1 MKVELMEREACDP
14 SFENPSLPPCI
25 LNSNPDGAAD
35 AYYHAQRRQTGE
47 EFRSAA
53 PPDCRIEYVCD
64 GPPGGAQ
71 PDQVPVRQVQAQ
83 ADQVPVQQVPVQ
95 EVRVQEVPVQEV
107 PVQEVQ
113 VQQAPAQPDQ
123 VQQAP
128 TQPVDV
134 LGSES
139 ALYYSNTHQID
150 PSGYFVAE

>member
-25 LNSNPDGAAD
+25 LSSNPDGAAD

-71 PDQVPVRQVQAQ
+71 PDQVPVQQVPAQ

-107 PVQEVQ
+107 PVQQ
-113 VQQAPAQPDQ
+113 VPAQPDQ
-123 VQQAP
+123 VQQVP
-128 TQPVDV
+128 SEPVDV

-139 ALYYSNTHQID
+139 VLHYSSPPQIV
-150 PSGYFVAE
+150 PSGEYFKAE